1 MLGKGAGDF
10 SCISREKGSIALRG
24 WWCTT
29 SLALTDLVAG
39 NRDDNVEGLALDPTG
54 VLLDEAV
61 VAVVAGEGE
70 VLELVQFAGG

>member
-1 MLGKGAGDF
+1 MHLAGEEQHRVAWLVVHHEF
-10 SCISREKGSIALRG
+10 
-24 WWCTT
+24 
-29 SLALTDLVAG
+29 LALADLVAG

-70 VLELVQFAGG
+70 VLELAQFAGG